1 MTSSSVHL
9 KKKKKK
15 AFNFEQEEEVAGV
28 VSESDSEDEL
38 KEEEAWTAVRTR
50 NKCDPESVPAL
61 QTTENKSD
69 RELPRGASEEV
80 GQRGRRQTYYVIT
93 SFKIKATVTLGS

>member
-1 MTSSSVHL
+1 M
-9 KKKKKK
+9 
-15 AFNFEQEEEVAGV
+15 AGA
-28 VSESDSEDEL
+28 VSESDSEGEL

-80 GQRGRRQTYYVIT
+80 GQEAAGKPTM
-93 SFKIKATVTLGS
+93 SLLPSK